1 MPFLGTMPPV
11 SGQANLQASDS
22 SPKMTV
28 GAMLLY
34 ADASGN
40 LSWVRYAK
48 ADNATVKQ
56 HLAVKHASNTA
67 GFAVVTAATGDEA
80 VPGVL
85 NLPAFL
91 VSAVFL

>member
-34 ADASGN
+34 TDANGN

-56 HLAVKHASNTA
+56 HLAVKHALLDQELRPFEIAVA
-67 GFAVVTAATGDEA
+67 GEQ
-80 VPGVL
+80 GVIKIK
-85 NLPAFL
+85 
-91 VSAVFL
+91 